1 MQVEERAPD
10 LRRPTIQRFSHET
23 TAFHNDD
30 CGIIPWP
37 ARGLRRKS
45 PPDERTI
52 EDIRHAVLRLPY
64 YGVFD
69 FLAFEYE
76 KGKVTLSG
84 FVYQPSLKREVV
96 SAVKRVARVD
106 EVVDTIEELPLSPN
120 DDRIRWQTF
129 YQIYNDSSLS
139 RYAPGGGLSR
149 FDRRFQLAALSGD
162 AAVRHVSDSHRRA
175 GWADAAARRRRIRS
189 SIARSPASAPARSQG
204 TFGVENEL
212 VITAEGKGR

>member
-1 MQVEERAPD
+1 MKRRLFITMIAAIFLAGAWPTAQSSPD
-10 LRRPTIQRFSHET
+10 
-23 TAFHNDD
+23 D
-30 CGIIPWP
+30 
-37 ARGLRRKS
+37 
-45 PPDERTI
+45 RTI
-52 EDIRHAVLRLPY
+52 EEIRDAVVRLPY

-69 FLAFEYE
+69 FVAFEYE

-149 FDRRFQLAALSGD
+149 FDRQFNLRRYPGMQPFGTYPIHIVVQGGRTLLLG
-162 AAVRHVSDSHRRA
+162 VVDSEFDRTIAGLRA
-175 GWADAAARRRRIRS
+175 REV
-189 SIARSPASAPARSQG
+189 PG

-212 VITAEGKGR
+212 VVTAEEKRR

>member
-1 MQVEERAPD
+1 MK
-10 LRRPTIQRFSHET
+10 RRLFITMIA
-23 TAFHNDD
+23 AFFLA
-30 CGIIPWP
+30 GAWP
-37 ARGLRRKS
+37 AAQSS
-45 PPDERTI
+45 PDDRTI
-52 EDIRHAVLRLPY
+52 EDIRNAVLRLPY

-69 FLAFEYE
+69 FVAFDYE

-139 RYAPGGGLSR
+139 RYAPGGGVSR
-149 FDRRFQLAALSGD
+149 FDRRFNLRRYPGMQPFGTYPIHIVVQNGRTLLLG
-162 AAVRHVSDSHRRA
+162 VVDSEFDRTIAGFRA
-175 GWADAAARRRRIRS
+175 REV
-189 SIARSPASAPARSQG
+189 PG